1 MMRAQRG
8 VILDAALLLA
18 WAAAIG
24 SLWLH
29 ERGLLGHGAVNPVT
43 LLRAGLSVED
53 NEQWFG
59 VYYQDQQVGYAHSLV
74 IPTELDGMPGVQL
87 VDQGEM
93 AFTLLGQPQII
104 QVRANGFIDAD
115 WRLQR
120 FTAGLQSGDYTL
132 QWSGKRVGETLH
144 IHVASGQGSADSQLY
159 DPTGSAFPAGLVS
172 WTAFH
177 HLKEGQWGKFTL
189 LNPLAVRPDE
199 AFFYVRRSELVDGQR
214 ALVVETEFL
223 GLTTTT
229 WVTPEGEV
237 LRESSPLGW
246 EIRRIPREQAIHTT
260 LDAPAVDLLTTT
272 AVPLLAP
279 LPPPARPPGP
289 PGMAAGAGGADEGRA
304 GEARTHMVWLLE
316 GIRCADVP
324 TTGVQRPL
332 PEAMLRL
339 SQMPKDPSCVVA
351 LDKPVLLAEP
361 DAAASA
367 APHRRYLE
375 PSFTVQSDD
384 PRIAAQARAV
394 IGEATDPW
402 AQAQALNR
410 WVYHTLSKRLT
421 IGLPTALDV
430 LVTKAGDCHEHTV
443 LFAALARSLHIPTRL
458 LAGLVAYE
466 GRLFYHAWPE
476 VWVSGRWIPLDPTLG
491 QPVADTTHLALVEAE
506 NEQLVSLAQWIGR
519 LSVRPLTSEEYTAH
533 VP

>member
-1 MMRAQRG
+1 MRAHRG
-8 VILDAALLLA
+8 FVLDAMLLVA

-24 SLWLH
+24 GLWLH
-29 ERGLLGHGAVNPVT
+29 ERGLLGHGVVNPVT

-59 VYYQDQQVGYAHSLV
+59 VYYQDQQIGYAHSLV
-74 IPTELDGMPGVQL
+74 IPTELNGMPGVQL

-144 IHVASGQGSADSQLY
+144 IRMASGQGSADSQLY

-214 ALVVETEFL
+214 ALVVETEFR

-246 EIRRIPREQAIHTT
+246 ELRRISREQAIHTK

-272 AVPLLAP
+272 AVPLVAP
-279 LPPPARPPGP
+279 LPLP
-289 PGMAAGAGGADEGRA
+289 
-304 GEARTHMVWLLE
+304 EARAHMVWLIE

-324 TTGVQRPL
+324 TTGAQRPW
-332 PEAMLRL
+332 PEATLRL
-339 SQMPKDPSCVVA
+339 SQTPKDPSCVVA
-351 LDKPVLLAEP
+351 LDAPALTAEP
-361 DAAASA
+361 AGAALA

-384 PRIAAQARAV
+384 PRIAAQAHAV
-394 IGEATDPW
+394 IGDATDPW

-410 WVYHTLSKRLT
+410 WVYHALSKRLT
-421 IGLPTALDV
+421 VGLPTALDV

-443 LFAALARSLHIPTRL
+443 LFAALARSRHIPTRL
-458 LAGLVAYE
+458 LAGIVAYE

-476 VWVSGRWIPLDPTLG
+476 VWISGRWMPLDPTLG

-519 LSVRPLTSEEYTAH
+519 LSVRPLTSEEYAAH
-533 VP
+533 GP